1 MTLLRGSLA
10 IIVGVLAIV
19 GLCALAGG
27 LWLVRGGVGTRLEP
41 GRTETV
47 AARRL
52 RSWAIPAAARDLH
65 SPVTATP
72 EIVKEG
78 MDHFADH
85 CASCHA
91 NDGSGDT
98 EMGKGL
104 YPRAP
109 DMRRAETQSLSDG
122 ELFYIIENGVRL
134 TGMPAWG
141 TGTQESTEATWKL
154 VQFVRHL
161 PNLTDAEV
169 EAMKALNPKSAE
181 EWREEDE
188 ARRFLEGGAEPAP
201 KAPAPAHKHG
211 G

>member
-1 MTLLRGSLA
+1 MALLRRS
-10 IIVGVLAIV
+10 VGVVVGMLAVV
-19 GLCALAGG
+19 GLGALAGG

-41 GRTETV
+41 GRVETV
-47 AARRL
+47 LARRL
-52 RSWAIPAAARDLH
+52 RSWAIPSAARGLQ
-65 SPVTATP
+65 SPLSPTP
-72 EIVKEG
+72 EVIREG
-78 MDHFADH
+78 MEHFADH

-104 YPRAP
+104 YPRVP
-109 DMRRAETQSLSDG
+109 DMRHADTQSLSDG

-141 TGTQESTEATWKL
+141 NGTPESAEASWKL

-161 PNLTDAEV
+161 PTLTDAEV
-169 EAMKALNPKSAE
+169 EAMKALKPRSPE
-181 EWREEDE
+181 EWREEE
-188 ARRFLEGGAEPAP
+188 ETRRFLEGGAEPAP
-201 KAPAPAHKHG
+201 KTPASGHKHG